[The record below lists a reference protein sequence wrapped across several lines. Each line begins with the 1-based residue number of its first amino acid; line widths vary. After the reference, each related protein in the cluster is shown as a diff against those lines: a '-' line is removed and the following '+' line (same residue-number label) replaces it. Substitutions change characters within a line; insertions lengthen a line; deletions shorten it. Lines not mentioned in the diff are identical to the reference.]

1 MVEVTEKN
9 EALAGDQKEVV
20 SSDQGRWGDV

>member
-9 EALAGDQKEVV
+9 EALAGDQEEVV
-20 SSDQGRWGDV
+20 SSDQGGWGDV